1 LLFEVTDL
9 QRHFYGVSALAGALY
24 GHFTSYIAPDMFRP
38 LIMIYIFLALTA
50 GGTGNSYGAV
60 AGAFLVIAI
69 LESSRFLGDMLP
81 LLDGAQVT
89 ALKEITIALVLIL
102 ILRFKPS
109 GLIPE
114 RLPRHLPGAVPKEP
128 LQ

>member
-1 LLFEVTDL
+1 
-9 QRHFYGVSALAGALY
+9 
-24 GHFTSYIAPDMFRP
+24 
-38 LIMIYIFLALTA
+38 MIYIFLALTA

-60 AGAFLVIAI
+60 AGAFLVLAI
-69 LESSRFLGDMLP
+69 LESSRFLGDLLP

-102 ILRFKPS
+102 ILRFKPA

-114 RLPRHLPGAVPKEP
+114 RLPRHLPPGGATKAH
-128 LQ
+128 